1 MNIPHP
7 ARPFSGRRA
16 DPDVP
21 LKFLPAT
28 RGEMRRMGWQ
38 GLDIILVTGDA
49 YIDSPFIGAA
59 VIGRVL
65 ASAGWRVGII
75 AQPSPDGPAD
85 ITRLGEPE
93 LFWGV
98 TSGCVDSMITNR
110 TAVKKRRMRDDF
122 TPGGKNDRRPDR
134 ALIRYANL
142 IRGAFDRPAPIV
154 LGGIEASLRRIAH
167 YDYWDD
173 RVRKSVLVDAKADY
187 LVYGMGERAVLE
199 LAQALKDGADPS
211 AIRGLCTLSPQPPK
225 DFLELPSF
233 DEAASDKRAFLR
245 MFRIFYDNNDPV
257 SARGLVQ
264 KQDSRYLVQ
273 NPPAELLS
281 AEELSRFHD
290 LPFTREVHPL
300 DSQRGPVKA
309 LETIRFSIASHRGCF
324 AECSFCAIA
333 VHQGRRVTSRTEV
346 SILKEAKAIAA
357 LPGFKGYILD
367 VGGPTAN
374 MFGMECPKMETAGAC
389 ADKRCLEPRVC
400 RGLRNRHARQTA
412 LLKKL
417 RAIPGVKKVFV
428 ASGLRYDLLLAD
440 REEGGAYLDELVEH
454 HVSGQLKVAP
464 EHSEEHVLELMG
476 KPGVEAL
483 LQFRDEFQR
492 RSKAKGLKQFLTYY
506 FIAAH
511 PGCTMEDMR
520 ALKDFVRRELK
531 LNPEQAQIFTPAPS
545 TWSAAMYYTG
555 LDRDGKPLFVEKDAR
570 RKQAQKDV
578 LVPFQ
583 PFHHRNRKP

>member
-1 MNIPHP
+1 M
-7 ARPFSGRRA
+7 RPPSA
-16 DPDVP
+16 SAPD
-21 LKFLPAT
+21 LNAEMKFLPAT
-28 RGEMRRMGWQ
+28 SGEMHRLGWK
-38 GLDIILVTGDA
+38 GLDVILVTGDA

-65 ASAGWRVGII
+65 SSAGWRVGII
-75 AQPSPDGPAD
+75 AQPSLDGPAD

-98 TSGCVDSMITNR
+98 TSGCVDSAIANW

-142 IRGAFDRPAPIV
+142 IRGAFDHPAPIV

-173 RVRKSVLVDAKADY
+173 RVRKSVLVDAKADF
-187 LVYGMGERAVLE
+187 LIYGMGERAVLE
-199 LAQALKDGADPS
+199 LAQALKTGADPS

-225 DFLELPSF
+225 DYLELPSF
-233 DEAASDKRAFLR
+233 EEAAADKRAFLR
-245 MFRIFYDNNDPV
+245 MFRLFYANNDPV
-257 SARGLVQ
+257 SARGLFQ
-264 KQDSRYLVQ
+264 KQDSRWLIQ
-273 NPPAELLS
+273 NPPAEPLS
-281 AEELSRFHD
+281 AEELSSFHD
-290 LPFTREVHPL
+290 LPFTRDVHPL
-300 DSQRGPVKA
+300 DKQRGPVKA

-333 VHQGRRVTSRTEV
+333 VHQGRRVTSRTEA

-374 MFGMECPKMETAGAC
+374 MYGMECPKMETAGAC
-389 ADKRCLEPRVC
+389 AHKRCLEPAVC
-400 RGLRNRHARQTA
+400 RMLRNKHARQTA
-412 LLKKL
+412 LLRKL
-417 RAIPGVKKVFV
+417 RALPGVKKVFV

-440 REEGGAYLDELVEH
+440 REDGGAYLDELVEH

-464 EHSEEHVLELMG
+464 EHSQPRVLDLMG
-476 KPGVEAL
+476 KPGVDSL
-483 LQFRDEFQR
+483 LKFRDEFQR

-520 ALKDFVRRELK
+520 QLKDFVRRELK
-531 LNPEQAQIFTPAPS
+531 LSPEQAQIFTPAPS
-545 TWSAAMYYTG
+545 TWSAAMYHTG
-555 LDRDGKPLFVEKDAR
+555 LDPRTGKPLFVEKDPR

-578 LVPFQ
+578 LVPHER
-583 PFHHRNRKP
+583 FHRRSHKP